1 VLSII
6 GIAPLLLVLLR
17 RLGVP
22 FSRRPYPGV
31 RRAAC
36 AIDPSAGDRPFRLE
50 GVVGSRRAPALDP
63 EQGVHRPQVVRIT
76 DQLLAEIA
84 EFLLRAEPHS
94 PTPYL
99 IKRAVA
105 WGRMPLAEVLQ
116 ELVRDPNDLR
126 AVYALLGIE
135 GGGGT

>member
-1 VLSII
+1 
-6 GIAPLLLVLLR
+6 
-17 RLGVP
+17 VP
-22 FSRRPYPGV
+22 P
-31 RRAAC
+31 
-36 AIDPSAGDRPFRLE
+36 E
-50 GVVGSRRAPALDP
+50 EAPASGAGTRDADAEAGAP
-63 EQGVHRPQVVRIT
+63 PAPRIRSREEAY
-76 DQLLAEIA
+76 QLLAEIA

-126 AVYALLGIE
+126 AVYSLLGIE
-135 GGGGT
+135 GGGAA